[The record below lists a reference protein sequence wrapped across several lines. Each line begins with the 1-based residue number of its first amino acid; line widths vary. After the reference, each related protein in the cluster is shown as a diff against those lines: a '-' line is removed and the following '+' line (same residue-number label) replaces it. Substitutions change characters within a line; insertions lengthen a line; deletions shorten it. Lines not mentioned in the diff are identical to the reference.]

1 MEKKDKKN
9 LLREYLPYIII
20 ILVIILIRTFIITP
34 VRVSGD
40 SMYPTLT
47 NGEIMILDKLSSINR
62 YDIVVIDKSIAGD
75 EIIKRVIGLPGDSI
89 EVVGGKLFINDEE
102 INDKY
107 GSGTTGDFNKTY
119 LKNDEY
125 FVMGDNRSVS
135 LDSRVFGKIKKD
147 KIKGVTNF
155 ILFPINRFG
164 VVEN

>member
-62 YDIVVIDKSIAGD
+62 YDIVVIDKI
-75 EIIKRVIGLPGDSI
+75 
-89 EVVGGKLFINDEE
+89 VVVKKGKVRRAKLNF
-102 INDKY
+102 
-107 GSGTTGDFNKTY
+107 
-119 LKNDEY
+119 
-125 FVMGDNRSVS
+125 
-135 LDSRVFGKIKKD
+135 
-147 KIKGVTNF
+147 IKGMRKEYKVKERN
-155 ILFPINRFG
+155 
-164 VVEN
+164 